1 MYNSSRYHVWLSS
14 DVQHGCFFKEKD
26 IKTHV
31 DCNDT
36 KKLAG
41 QVLTPLPASF
51 KPLILNDDM
60 DNEWL
65 DMIKNYKTSGR
76 KMKDLQKPK
85 EK

>member
-1 MYNSSRYHVWLSS
+1 MHKYPFTVM
-14 DVQHGCFFKEKD
+14 
-26 IKTHV
+26 
-31 DCNDT
+31 
-36 KKLAG
+36 
-41 QVLTPLPASF
+41 
-51 KPLILNDDM
+51 LNDDM